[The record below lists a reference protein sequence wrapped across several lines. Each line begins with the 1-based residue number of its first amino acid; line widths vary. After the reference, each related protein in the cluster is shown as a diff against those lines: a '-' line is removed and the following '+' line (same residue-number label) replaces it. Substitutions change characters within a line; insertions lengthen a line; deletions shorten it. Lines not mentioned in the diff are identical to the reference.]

1 MARLFSGAVGVY
13 RNSTGHRHVGTGAE
27 EAAEV
32 IIFASLLLRIIDA
45 QRFRILHDMPP
56 PVDDLDLAN
65 GQ

>member
-1 MARLFSGAVGVY
+1 MAALFSGAFGVY

-45 QRFRILHDMPP
+45 RRFRILHDMAAPA
-56 PVDDLDLAN
+56 DDPDPAI
-65 GQ
+65 GE